1 MSQQRRPLHESRN
14 ARRGTFDIAKM
25 PRCQDV
31 KVALAAAGAMRLEK
45 LSKRGLI
52 PDPCKYQKVFP
63 DFLRNYFRAHI
74 KVKRLLVLE

>member
-1 MSQQRRPLHESRN
+1 MNRGMQREGL
-14 ARRGTFDIAKM
+14 FDIAKM
-25 PRCQDV
+25 PRCQDAKMS

-45 LSKRGLI
+45 LSKRGSI